1 MKRLFT
7 TLVIVLTLAASS
19 AMAARQN
26 NHSLRG
32 RVVDENHQPVEF
44 ATVVV
49 LAPDSTQRTGIATDS
64 KGRFSLSTVEG
75 EAILTVQYVGYKPH
89 YQPLNLTSS
98 TDLGDIA
105 IEPAANSVGEVV
117 VTARLITREADRFV
131 VDVANNPAVAI
142 GKDGMEILATAP
154 GVWVQGD
161 NISINGAS
169 GTRIMVNER
178 MLNLT
183 GDDLAAYLRSLN
195 AEDVQKIEVI
205 PVSGADYDANSS
217 GGIIKITM
225 RKPRR
230 DGVTGSVQT
239 RVIRSKYNPFFI
251 VPSARV
257 SYHRGRV
264 TVNASAYYT
273 YDNYMNEAIE
283 STEFLTSSNSLTGYS
298 MDSIRNQRAY
308 GSLGAIYEVND
319 RHSIGVEGY
328 YLGSTTRGRTN
339 STSTFTNGA
348 KTDNQ
353 SLYTSR
359 EQRGLWSVTANYIA
373 KLDTLGST
381 FKIIGDFFS
390 QVNDDHDDFLNHSTS
405 AGTTTDST
413 YRSVVGTDYRIYSLS
428 AALEKNFNKK
438 TSLRVG
444 AKYTRNEM
452 NNDLLYEFLSGGAW
466 NVHDGQTIDINFTE
480 NIAAAYAIINTK
492 FGKVGVNAGLRLEY
506 THSAPRTK
514 GEGDKSTY
522 VKREYLSLFP
532 HANVS
537 VPLNKKQ
544 STSLVA
550 TYARTIGRPS
560 FWQLSPYRQ
569 QMTEYSYVTGNPHLK
584 PVYNNNFT
592 MTAIFG
598 YKYTVSFTALMQENY
613 IAQLAYIDPTNP
625 NMMLYRH
632 DNMDSNWNFWV
643 NVNLPFQITKW
654 LSLNTTLGGM
664 SINQRIAANDPVTRK
679 WIGQARAQLAVT
691 LPAGFYIES
700 AFSCMSPIMQG
711 NLYIENWIT
720 DLSVSVK
727 KSFAKDRFTVNV
739 GVNNLL
745 QQPNVILAKQTEFLR
760 RTQFNDQNHTPRL
773 SLSLRYNFKSG
784 VKFRSRSVESDEDGS
799 RLN

>member
-1 MKRLFT
+1 MKKIFT
-7 TLVIVLTLAASS
+7 LLLVSLTLAASS

-26 NHSLRG
+26 AYSLRG
-32 RVVDENHQPVEF
+32 RVVNEKAEPIEY
-44 ATVVV
+44 ATVVL
-49 LAPDSTQRTGIATDS
+49 LAPDSTQRTGVATDT
-64 KGRFSLSTVEG
+64 KGRFELSAVEG
-75 EAILTVQYVGYKPH
+75 ESIITVQYVGYATH
-89 YQPLNLTSS
+89 YQTINLTSS
-98 TDLGDIA
+98 VDLGDIA
-105 IEPAANSVGEVV
+105 IAPATNSVGEVV

-142 GKDGMEILATAP
+142 GKDGIEILATAP

-161 NISINGAS
+161 KISINGAQ

-183 GDDLAAYLRSLN
+183 GDDLTAYLRTFN
-195 AEDVQKIEVI
+195 AEDIQKIEVI
-205 PVSGADYDANSS
+205 PVSGADYDADSS

-239 RVIRSKYNPFFI
+239 RVITSKYNPFYI

-257 SYHRGRV
+257 SYHRGR
-264 TVNASAYYT
+264 TTINANASYT
-273 YDNYMNEAIE
+273 HDNTLNESIE
-283 STEFLTSSNSLTGYS
+283 STEFLTSENSLTGYS
-298 MDSIRNQRAY
+298 VDSIRTNSAY
-308 GSLGAIYEVND
+308 GSIGAIFEIND
-319 RHSIGVEGY
+319 RHSIGADISF
-328 YLGSTTRGRTN
+328 STSTDRNRNN
-339 STSTFTNGA
+339 STSTFANGA
-348 KTDNQ
+348 TIDNR
-353 SLYTSR
+353 SLYSGR
-359 EQRGLWSVTANYIA
+359 EHRNNWSATANYIA
-373 KLDTLGST
+373 RLDTLGST
-381 FKIIGDFFS
+381 FKLIGDFYS
-390 QVNDDHDDFLNHSTS
+390 QVNDDRDDYLNHSTT
-405 AGTTTDST
+405 GGITTDST

-428 AALEKNFNKK
+428 AALEKNFSQR
-438 TSLRVG
+438 TSLRAG

-452 NNDLLYEFLSGGAW
+452 NNDLLYEYLSGNAW
-466 NVHDGQTIDINFTE
+466 RVHDGQTIDINYTE

-492 FGKVGVNAGLRLEY
+492 LGQVGINAGLRLEY

-532 HANVS
+532 HANIS

-560 FWQLSPYRQ
+560 FWHLSPYRT

-613 IAQLAYIDPTNP
+613 ITQIAHIDPMNP
-625 NMMLYRH
+625 NLMFYRH
-632 DNMDSNWNFWV
+632 ENMNSNWNFWA

-654 LSLNTTLGGM
+654 LTFNASIGGM
-664 SINQRIAANDPVTRK
+664 SINQRIEADSPIDRK
-679 WIGQARAQLAVT
+679 WVGQGLAHLAVT
-691 LPAGFYIES
+691 LPKGFYIES
-700 AFSCMSPIMQG
+700 SFSCMSPIMQG
-711 NLYIENWIT
+711 NLYVENWIT

-727 KSFAKDRFTVNV
+727 KSFAKDRFTVSATV
-739 GVNNLL
+739 DNLF
-745 QQPNVILAKQTEFLR
+745 QQENVILAKQTEFLR
-760 RTQFNDQNHTPRL
+760 RTLLNDQDHTPRF
-773 SLSLRYNFKSG
+773 SLSLRYNFNSG
-784 VKFRSRSVESDEDGS
+784 VKFRSRSIERDEDGS

>member
-1 MKRLFT
+1 MKRFFT
-7 TLVIVLTLAASS
+7 LLLIALTLAISS

-32 RVVDENHQPVEF
+32 RVVDENNQPVEF

-64 KGRFSLSTVEG
+64 KGRFELSTIEG
-75 EAILTVQYVGYKPH
+75 EAILTVQYVGYQPY
-89 YQPLNLTSS
+89 YQPINLTSS

-105 IEPAANSVGEVV
+105 IAPATNSVGEVV

-131 VDVANNPAVAI
+131 VDVANNRAVAI
-142 GKDGMEILATAP
+142 GKDGMEILRTAP
-154 GVWVQGD
+154 GVWIQGD
-161 NISINGAS
+161 KISINGAS
-169 GTRIMVNER
+169 GTRIMVNDR

-239 RVIRSKYNPFFI
+239 RVHTNKYNPI
-251 VPSARV
+251 YVVPSARV

-264 TVNASAYYT
+264 TVNASANYT
-273 YDNYMNEAIE
+273 YDNILGEVIE
-283 STEFLTSSNSLTGYS
+283 STEFLTSSNTLSGYS
-298 MDSIRNQRAY
+298 MDSLRNHRGYA
-308 GSLGAIYEVND
+308 SLGAVYEVND
-319 RHSIGVEGY
+319 RHSIGAEGFY
-328 YLGSTTRGRTN
+328 QISTTRNRTT
-339 STSTFTNGA
+339 STSTFTNGSSVENSSQYSGYE
-348 KTDNQ
+348 KRNV
-353 SLYTSR
+353 
-359 EQRGLWSVTANYIA
+359 WSASANYIA

-381 FKIIGDFFS
+381 FKLIGDFYS
-390 QVNDDHDDFLNHSTS
+390 QITNDNDDYSNRALS
-405 AGTTTDST
+405 AGVATDST
-413 YRSVVGTDYRIYSLS
+413 YRSIVGTDYRIYSLS
-428 AALEKNFNKK
+428 AALEKNFNAK
-438 TSLRVG
+438 TSLHVG

-452 NNDLLYEFLSGGAW
+452 NNDLLYEYLSGGAW

-522 VKREYLSLFP
+522 AKREYVSLFP
-532 HANVS
+532 HANIS
-537 VPLNKKQ
+537 VPLNEKQ

-560 FWQLSPYRQ
+560 FWHLSPYRAQ
-569 QMTEYSYVTGNPHLK
+569 LTQYSYVTGNPYLK

-598 YKYTVSFTALMQENY
+598 YKYTVSFTALLQENY
-613 IAQLAYIDPTNP
+613 IAQIAYIDPTDP
-625 NMMLYRH
+625 NMMFYRH
-632 DNMDSNWNFWV
+632 DNMNSNWNFWL
-643 NVNLPFQITKW
+643 NINLPFQITKW
-654 LSLNTTLGGM
+654 LSLNTSLGGM
-664 SINQRIAANDPVTRK
+664 SINQRITAGSAVERK
-679 WIGQARAQLAVT
+679 WIGQGRAALAAT
-691 LPAGFYIES
+691 LPKGFFIES
-700 AFSCMSPIMQG
+700 SFSCMSPIMQG
-711 NLYIENWIT
+711 NLYVENWIT
-720 DLSVSVK
+720 DFGVSVK
-727 KSFAKDRFTVNV
+727 KSFAKDRFTVSATV
-739 GVNNLL
+739 DNLF
-745 QQPNVILAKQTEFLR
+745 QQENVILAKQTEFRR
-760 RTQFNDQNHTPRL
+760 RTLLNDQNHTPRF

-784 VKFRSRSVESDEDGS
+784 VKFRNRSIERGESSE

>member
-1 MKRLFT
+1 MKRIFT
-7 TLVIVLTLAASS
+7 LLVVILTLIAPS

-26 NHSLRG
+26 NYTLRG
-32 RVVDENHQPVEF
+32 RVVNENNQPIEF
-44 ATVVV
+44 ATVVL

-64 KGRFSLSTVEG
+64 KGRFALSTVEG
-75 EAILTVQYVGYKPH
+75 EAILTVQYVGYAP
-89 YQPLNLTSS
+89 YYRSLNITES
-98 TDLGDIA
+98 TDLGDISIA
-105 IEPAANSVGEVV
+105 PATNSVGEVV

-131 VDVANNPAVAI
+131 VDVANNPAVAL

-154 GVWVQGD
+154 GVWIQGD
-161 NISINGAS
+161 NISINGTS

-183 GDDLAAYLRSLN
+183 GDDLAAYLRALN

-239 RVIRSKYNPFFI
+239 RVITNKYNPFYI

-257 SYHRGRV
+257 SYHRGR
-264 TVNASAYYT
+264 TTINASANYT
-273 YDNYMNEAIE
+273 YDHYMNEAIE
-283 STEFLTSSNSLTGYS
+283 STQYLNSSNSLTGYS

-308 GSLGAIYEVND
+308 ASLGAVYEVND
-319 RHSIGVEGY
+319 RHSIGAEGY
-328 YLGSTTRGRTN
+328 YQHSTSRGRTN
-339 STSTFTNGA
+339 STSTFANGA
-348 KTDNQ
+348 TTDNQ

-381 FKIIGDFFS
+381 FKLIGDIFS
-390 QVNDDHDDFLNHSTS
+390 QVNDDHDDYLNHSTK

-428 AALEKNFNKK
+428 AALEKNFNSK

-452 NNDLLYEFLSGGAW
+452 NNDLLYEYLSGGAW
-466 NVHDGQTIDINFTE
+466 NIHDGQTIDINYTE
-480 NIAAAYAIINTK
+480 NIAAAYAIVNTK
-492 FGKVGVNAGLRLEY
+492 LGKVGVNAGLRLEY
-506 THSAPRTK
+506 THSAPRTE

-522 VKREYLSLFP
+522 AKREYVSLFP
-532 HANVS
+532 HANIS

-592 MTAIFG
+592 MTAVFG
-598 YKYTVSFTALMQENY
+598 YKYTISFTALMQENY
-613 IAQLAYIDPTNP
+613 IAQIAYIDPTNP
-625 NMMLYRH
+625 NLMLYRH
-632 DNMDSNWNFWV
+632 DNMDSNWNFWA

-654 LSLNTTLGGM
+654 LTFNTSLTGM
-664 SINQRIAANDPVTRK
+664 SINQRITVDSPIERK
-679 WIGQARAQLAVT
+679 WVGQGRAQLAAT
-691 LPAGFYIES
+691 LPKGFFIES
-700 AFSCMSPIMQG
+700 AFSCTSPIMQG
-711 NLYIENWIT
+711 NLYTENWIT

-739 GVNNLL
+739 GVSNLL
-745 QQPNVILAKQTEFLR
+745 QQKNVILAKQTEFLR
-760 RTQFNDQNHTPRL
+760 RTQINDQNHSPRL
-773 SLSLRYNFKSG
+773 NISLRYNFKSG
-784 VKFRSRSVESDEDGS
+784 VKFRNRSVESAEDGS

>member
-1 MKRLFT
+1 MNRIFT
-7 TLVIVLTLAASS
+7 LLVVILTLLAPS
-19 AMAARQN
+19 AMATSQN
-26 NHSLRG
+26 NYTLRG
-32 RVVDENHQPVEF
+32 RVVNENNQPIEF
-44 ATVVV
+44 ATVVL

-64 KGRFSLSTVEG
+64 KGHFALSTLEG
-75 EAILTVQYVGYKPH
+75 EAIVTVQYVGYAP
-89 YQPLNLTSS
+89 YCRSLNITES
-98 TDLGDIA
+98 TDLGDISIA
-105 IEPAANSVGEVV
+105 PATNSVGEVV

-131 VDVANNPAVAI
+131 VDVANNPAVAL

-154 GVWVQGD
+154 GVWIQGD

-183 GDDLAAYLRSLN
+183 GDDLAAYLRALN

-239 RVIRSKYNPFFI
+239 RVITNKYNPFYI

-257 SYHRGRV
+257 SYHRGR
-264 TVNASAYYT
+264 TTINASANYT
-273 YDNYMNEAIE
+273 YDHYMNEAIE
-283 STEFLTSSNSLTGYS
+283 STQYLNSSNSLTGYS

-308 GSLGAIYEVND
+308 ASLGAVYEVND
-319 RHSIGVEGY
+319 RHSIGAEGY
-328 YLGSTTRGRTN
+328 YQHSTTRGRTS
-339 STSTFTNGA
+339 STSTFDNGA
-348 KTDNQ
+348 TTDNQ

-381 FKIIGDFFS
+381 FKLIGDLFS
-390 QVNDDHDDFLNHSTS
+390 QVNDDHDDYLNHSTT
-405 AGTTTDST
+405 AGFTTDST

-428 AALEKNFNKK
+428 AALEKNFNSK

-452 NNDLLYEFLSGGAW
+452 NNDLLYEYLSSGAW
-466 NVHDGQTIDINFTE
+466 NIHDGQTIDINFTE
-480 NIAAAYAIINTK
+480 NIAAAYAIVNTK
-492 FGKVGVNAGLRLEY
+492 LGKVGVNAGLRLEY
-506 THSAPRTK
+506 THSAPRTE

-522 VKREYLSLFP
+522 AKREYVSLFP
-532 HANVS
+532 HANIS

-560 FWQLSPYRQ
+560 FWQLSPYRT

-598 YKYTVSFTALMQENY
+598 YKYTISFTALMQENY
-613 IAQLAYIDPTNP
+613 IAQIAHIDPTNP
-625 NMMLYRH
+625 NLMLYRH
-632 DNMDSNWNFWV
+632 DNMDSNWNFWA
-643 NVNLPFQITKW
+643 NV
-654 LSLNTTLGGM
+654 
-664 SINQRIAANDPVTRK
+664 
-679 WIGQARAQLAVT
+679 
-691 LPAGFYIES
+691 
-700 AFSCMSPIMQG
+700 
-711 NLYIENWIT
+711 
-720 DLSVSVK
+720 
-727 KSFAKDRFTVNV
+727 
-739 GVNNLL
+739 
-745 QQPNVILAKQTEFLR
+745 
-760 RTQFNDQNHTPRL
+760 
-773 SLSLRYNFKSG
+773 
-784 VKFRSRSVESDEDGS
+784 
-799 RLN
+799 